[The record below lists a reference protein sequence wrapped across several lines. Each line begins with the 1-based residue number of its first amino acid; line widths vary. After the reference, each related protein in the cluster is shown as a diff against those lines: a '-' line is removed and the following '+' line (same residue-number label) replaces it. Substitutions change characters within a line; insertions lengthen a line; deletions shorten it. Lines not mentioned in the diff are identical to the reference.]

1 MDRCRMLALRGIL
14 HRRVVSVAS
23 EAIAE
28 VEGWVGP
35 AALVATDPSR
45 HFAPP
50 IVAGRKNYSITTPA
64 MANSSISGFGQI

>member
-1 MDRCRMLALRGIL
+1 MLALRGIL

-50 IVAGRKNYSITTPA
+50 YYSITTPA
-64 MANSSISGFGQI
+64 TANSSISGFGQI